1 MAIWLVTSD
10 LKVTY
15 TGSDGV
21 VQDCGKADTGVLG
34 PEVMAWVISSAAEGD
49 LVRTP
54 EGVFVRQQAPIVR
67 Q

>member
-10 LKVTY
+10 LKGTY
-15 TGSDGV
+15 TGADGV
-21 VQDCGKADTGVLG
+21 VQECGQADDGVLR
-34 PEVMAWVISSAAEGD
+34 PEVMAWVISSAAVGD

-54 EGVFVRQQAPIVR
+54 EGIFVRQQAPGAR

>member
-1 MAIWLVTSD
+1 MATWLVTSD

-21 VQDCGKADTGVLG
+21 VQHCGQADAGVLR
-34 PEVMAWVISSAAEGD
+34 PEVMAWVISSAAVGD

-54 EGVFVRQQAPIVR
+54 DGVFVRQQAPSVR

>member
-1 MAIWLVTSD
+1 MAVWLVTSD

-21 VQDCGKADTGVLG
+21 VQDCGKADAGVLR
-34 PEVMAWVISSAAEGD
+34 PEVMAWVISSAAVGD
-49 LVRTP
+49 YVLTP
-54 EGVFVRQQAPIVR
+54 EGVFVRQQAPGVR